1 MGFSRLAIPATLASK
16 VRFTGLPGGTHEE
29 SLEQESMSD
38 NAAEGQVSAWLQP
51 LAGDTGPCGADLE
64 YDNDFLELSKAIAG
78 KPETQFEPA
87 EPPNWR
93 RAIEICESLFERTRD
108 LRVAV
113 SWLRGMLHVQGWPA
127 YVPGMRL
134 VLGLVEGHWD
144 GVHPLPDP
152 DDQDPYARVNA
163 LTLLREAEG
172 LIGDLR
178 EMRVIQERSIG
189 ELTGRA
195 VEVALGLSPT
205 REGETDI
212 GTGPCSQMMA
222 AALEKDP
229 ALRALCAEASALTA
243 RLAALLKEKLGV
255 QDAPDLKPLTDLVDG
270 IGSLLPKESPPEDE
284 ADAGAPGDAAPGEG
298 GGRRRGLSGSVNSRE
313 EALRAIDLVCE
324 YLERAEPSN
333 PAPLFLRR
341 ARQLVSH
348 NFLQLMKVLA
358 PDALPEVARLV
369 GVDPDSVETPDG
381 P

>member
-1 MGFSRLAIPATLASK
+1 
-16 VRFTGLPGGTHEE
+16 
-29 SLEQESMSD
+29 MSD
-38 NAAEGQVSAWLQP
+38 NAAAESQVAGWLQP
-51 LAGDTGPCGADLE
+51 LADESGPCGADLE
-64 YDNDFLELSKAIAG
+64 YDNDFLELNKAAAG

-93 RAIEICESLFERTRD
+93 RVIEIAESLFERTRD

-113 SWLRGMLHVQGWPA
+113 AWLRAMLHVQGWPA

-134 VLGLVEGHWD
+134 IVGLVEGHWD

-152 DDQDPYARVNA
+152 DDHDPYARVNA

-178 EMRVIQERSIG
+178 ETRVIQDRSIG
-189 ELTGRA
+189 ELPGRTI
-195 VEVALGLSPT
+195 EVALGLAPL
-205 REGETDI
+205 RENETDL
-212 GTGPCSQMMA
+212 GTGPCQQMMA
-222 AALEKDP
+222 AALAKDP
-229 ALRALCAEASALTA
+229 SLRALCAEASSLTA
-243 RLAALLKEKLGV
+243 QLVALLKDKLGA
-255 QDAPDLKPLTDLVDG
+255 QDAPDLKPLSDLVDG
-270 IGSLLPKESPPEDE
+270 IASLLPPEAQPEEEGE
-284 ADAGAPGDAAPGEG
+284 AEGGGAEAGEG

-369 GVDPDSVETPDG
+369 GVDPDSVQTPDG
-381 P
+381 S

>member
-1 MGFSRLAIPATLASK
+1 
-16 VRFTGLPGGTHEE
+16 
-29 SLEQESMSD
+29 MSD
-38 NAAEGQVSAWLQP
+38 NAAAESQVAGWLQP
-51 LAGDTGPCGADLE
+51 LADETGPCGPDLE
-64 YDNDFLELSKAIAG
+64 YDNDFLELNKAVAG

-93 RAIEICESLFERTRD
+93 RVIEICESLFERTRD

-113 SWLRGMLHVQGWPA
+113 AWLRAMLHVQGWPA
-127 YVPGMRL
+127 YVPGLRL
-134 VLGLVEGHWD
+134 VVGLVENLWD

-152 DDQDPYARVNA
+152 DDNDPYARVNA

-178 EMRVIQERSIG
+178 ETRVIQDRSIG
-189 ELTGRA
+189 ELPGRTI
-195 VEVALGLSPT
+195 EVALGLAPL
-205 REGETDI
+205 RENETDL

-229 ALRALCAEASALTA
+229 SLRALCAEASALTA
-243 RLAALLKEKLGV
+243 QLAALLKDKLGA
-255 QDAPDLKPLTDLVDG
+255 QDAPDLKPLADLVDG
-270 IGSLLPKESPPEDE
+270 IASLLPAEAAPEEEGE
-284 ADAGAPGDAAPGEG
+284 AEGGDAAAGEG

-313 EALRAIDLVCE
+313 EAMRAIDLVCE

-369 GVDPDSVETPDG
+369 GVDPDSVQTPDG
-381 P
+381 S